1 MRSFKS
7 ILLTGGAGFIGSTLL
22 RKLLER
28 PDVHRVVVL
37 DAFTYA
43 GDRGNL
49 TGPDQDPRFHLVEG
63 SINDA
68 TLVQKTLDDYQVSG
82 IFHLAAE
89 SHVDRSI
96 IDPSNFVHTNIGGT
110 SCLIECARSGKLPLL
125 ICSSDEVYG
134 STPVHYKFT
143 ESQPLRPSSPYS
155 ASKASADLLALAA
168 VTTHLQDIVI
178 ARCTNSYGPRQHHEK
193 LIPKLIHQALR
204 NQPLS
209 LYGSGQQ
216 IRDWMHVDDCALG
229 LIAVFERGTQGNIYH
244 LGASCESTNLGIARR
259 LLKLLHKPESLI
271 THVQDRPGH
280 DVRYALNVSRSL
292 QTLQW
297 KARIPFRAGFEAVVR
312 ELASQLRPS

>member
-68 TLVQKTLDDYQVSG
+68 PLVQKTLDDYQVSG

-143 ESQPLRPSSPYS
+143 
-155 ASKASADLLALAA
+155 
-168 VTTHLQDIVI
+168 
-178 ARCTNSYGPRQHHEK
+178 
-193 LIPKLIHQALR
+193 
-204 NQPLS
+204 
-209 LYGSGQQ
+209 
-216 IRDWMHVDDCALG
+216 
-229 LIAVFERGTQGNIYH
+229 
-244 LGASCESTNLGIARR
+244 
-259 LLKLLHKPESLI
+259 
-271 THVQDRPGH
+271 
-280 DVRYALNVSRSL
+280 
-292 QTLQW
+292 
-297 KARIPFRAGFEAVVR
+297 
-312 ELASQLRPS
+312 